1 MIFCFEFLFVFNFA
15 FVHRGNVHKPAYLF
29 YTGDRPC
36 WISLAGKSNAGA
48 SVFIHHLHRR
58 YRATYY
64 NAPLSLFVKC
74 RSVTKV
80 LGSQEW
86 LGKGSILV
94 GSIALHLSAATR
106 RQRLSRH
113 IAYYLASCQVSQSV
127 IKFWTLNSLVSPRIS
142 LTGRL
147 PAPPPP

>member
-1 MIFCFEFLFVFNFA
+1 MIFCFGFLFIFV
-15 FVHRGNVHKPAYLF
+15 FVHRGSVRKLAYLSF
-29 YTGDRPC
+29 TGDRPC
-36 WISLAGKSNAGA
+36 WISLAGKSNVGA

-64 NAPLSLFVKC
+64 NAQLPLFAQCSTI
-74 RSVTKV
+74 TKV
-80 LGSQEW
+80 LGSHEW

-106 RQRLSRH
+106 CQRLSRH
-113 IAYYLASCQVSQSV
+113 IAYYLASSQVTQSV
-127 IKFWTLNSLVSPRIS
+127 IDFWTLNSLASPQIS